1 MLNFTP
7 SLIIPELYMAL
18 LLVALFVQTV
28 TDSIKDRTD
37 WLAYAALGGVVVAAL
52 SMSQSGMMFYDS
64 YQIDGLSQ
72 FFKLVIALGLAICVL
87 NALRNTTLGKTPRAD
102 YFFFMFMSAF
112 GLMLLSSTVELFTIY
127 ISLELASYSL
137 YILLPLRNENP
148 RAVEGAIKYALFGAV
163 ATAIG
168 LFGVSYIIAG
178 QHTTYIHEL
187 ATMNWSFAEQPMAL
201 IGLGLFALAFLYK
214 LALFPFHFWAPD
226 VYQGAS
232 NETAAFAATLPKVGA
247 IVVLVRLMGL
257 DPGVEVKIVLAVFAT
272 LSMTLG
278 NILALRQTDL
288 KRLLAYSSVA
298 HAGFV
303 VMGLVAGGAYGLAA
317 ASYYALV
324 YVVMNLTIFWVI
336 TRLAD
341 DGRDIQLHDLKGMH
355 HSTPLLA
362 FVLAVAAF
370 GLVGLPPTG
379 GFTGKLFLL
388 NAAWGEGFYL
398 LVIIAA
404 INTAIAIFYYLNM
417 VRHAYTMDQA
427 TPSVVPST
435 VIGASVALALALGV
449 LYLGLMPQGLFDLL
463 LQASGALLL

>member
-7 SLIIPELYMAL
+7 SLIIPELYMVV

-28 TDSIKDRTD
+28 TDSIKDKTD
-37 WLAYAALGGVVVAAL
+37 WLAYASLGGVVVAAL
-52 SMSQSGMMFYDS
+52 SMGQSGMMFYDS

-112 GLMLLSSTVELFTIY
+112 GLMLLASTVELFTIY

-137 YILLPLRNENP
+137 YILLPLRNDNP

-168 LFGVSYIIAG
+168 LFGISYIIAG

-247 IVVLVRLMGL
+247 IVILVRLMGL
-257 DPGVEVKIVLAVFAT
+257 DPGVEIRIVLAVFAT

-278 NILALRQTDL
+278 NILALRQTDV

-324 YVVMNLTIFWVI
+324 YMVMNLTIFWVI
-336 TRLAD
+336 TRLSD

-355 HSTPLLA
+355 HAAPLLA

-388 NAAWGEGFYL
+388 NAAWGAGFYL

-417 VRHAYTMDQA
+417 VRHAYTMDQT

-435 VIGASVALALALGV
+435 VIGASVAMALALGV